1 MLCSQLLKCGRVKTS
16 WIRTPEKR
24 RGAVGWGSSLYS
36 FRITPD
42 LGDNYTA
49 YCLSHGN
56 QTITFI
62 SLSTS
67 CIQLPRWLKPLLPLV
82 TNSAP
87 NLHHERWILFRWLYS
102 VSCRPGVFLAVHKLD
117 TCLIND
123 LTNIQSLL
131 LVHFFPQSLREN
143 PLFQKW
149 QKYALK
155 YRRIQHFWYFLLK
168 LPLSCT
174 SLKSS
179 FKFTVEWKKKKNY
192 SFVSTVRRSRCV

>member
-1 MLCSQLLKCGRVKTS
+1 MI
-16 WIRTPEKR
+16 WTPEKR

-87 NLHHERWILFRWLYS
+87 NLHHECWILFAGYILYHAVLVCSWLFTNWTPVSLMIWLIFSLSSWFIFFSSAIEGELS
-102 VSCRPGVFLAVHKLD
+102 VSNMAEICTKIQANATFFN
-117 TCLIND
+117 LI
-123 LTNIQSLL
+123 S
-131 LVHFFPQSLREN
+131 
-143 PLFQKW
+143 
-149 QKYALK
+149 Y
-155 YRRIQHFWYFLLK
+155 
-168 LPLSCT
+168 
-174 SLKSS
+174 
-179 FKFTVEWKKKKNY
+179 
-192 SFVSTVRRSRCV
+192 